1 MYLKRKYASVIGAAF
16 ILLSSSFAVNAQTSY
31 HDRTVPR
38 LVVEIVV
45 SHMRYDYLNRFT
57 KNFSEYGFRRLMMGG
72 VVCTNARYNYM
83 FTQNSPG
90 VATLA
95 TGTQPSQ
102 HGIIGDGWINYTTNE
117 PISSI
122 VDLNVMGVGCN
133 EDEGQFSPR
142 QMVVSTVADELKR
155 HYKDSK
161 VISIAQEP
169 EGAILAG
176 GYTPDE
182 VYWFDE
188 RYGGWA
194 TSSYYKMFLPEWVQ
208 NFNKSGRKDEYAS
221 KLWHVSRPIEEYV
234 FQKSNAILLDTTV
247 KFTFDMLFKPKN
259 KDYNRLNETPFGNS
273 YLKDFAI
280 EAIQNNGLGQDDIPD
295 LLMLNFSSQ
304 KYITEYYGVESTE
317 IEDAFYKLDQDIAE
331 LMDYLLKTVGK
342 DNFVVVLT
350 SNHGSSDDVRIGSG
364 ANSGTFNAMQFKVL
378 ISGFLSAQLGQENWV
393 SEYRNRQIY
402 LNRRLIFERGL
413 SLPDIQNQVATFSLQ
428 FGGVAQAITATT
440 LHTNYYGRGIMQK
453 IQNSFFP
460 KHSGDIIINLLPG
473 WIELPDEESNW
484 VTSSSGSPYE
494 YDTHVPLLWYGANIE
509 SQVIHRGVDMMDV
522 APTVCDILGIA
533 HPNASEGTAISEIVA
548 VL

>member
-280 EAIQNNGLGQDDIPD
+280 
-295 LLMLNFSSQ
+295 
-304 KYITEYYGVESTE
+304 
-317 IEDAFYKLDQDIAE
+317 
-331 LMDYLLKTVGK
+331 
-342 DNFVVVLT
+342 
-350 SNHGSSDDVRIGSG
+350 
-364 ANSGTFNAMQFKVL
+364 
-378 ISGFLSAQLGQENWV
+378 
-393 SEYRNRQIY
+393 
-402 LNRRLIFERGL
+402 
-413 SLPDIQNQVATFSLQ
+413 
-428 FGGVAQAITATT
+428 
-440 LHTNYYGRGIMQK
+440 
-453 IQNSFFP
+453 
-460 KHSGDIIINLLPG
+460 
-473 WIELPDEESNW
+473 
-484 VTSSSGSPYE
+484 
-494 YDTHVPLLWYGANIE
+494 
-509 SQVIHRGVDMMDV
+509 
-522 APTVCDILGIA
+522 
-533 HPNASEGTAISEIVA
+533 
-548 VL
+548 